1 MSKLL
6 VTGSSGSIGSAF
18 QKGLSN
24 SDLSRWNLILWDRG
38 ESGSILE
45 SKNRLKVLRDEKPD
59 VVIHFA
65 WAETESEKYD
75 NDPIHAK
82 WAEESG
88 NFMEQCENI
97 GAWFI
102 GMGSAIDAV
111 ELNPQSS
118 PYITAKKSLRNMFET
133 NSISSNRT
141 LIRPQYVISTD
152 RKHPRVLNYPIDQ
165 VREPYAVHDFIDVR
179 DVASAISAV
188 LRGGLRGLID
198 IGSGR
203 SHSISKL
210 ISSVNM
216 EINDEP
222 SERCDLS
229 CKSSNANTQLLN
241 VLGWKPVHTA
251 KLFGCE
257 AIHGA

>member
-1 MSKLL
+1 M
-6 VTGSSGSIGSAF
+6 TGSSGSIGSAF

-59 VVIHFA
+59 AVLHFA

-75 NDPIHAK
+75 NDPIHSK
-82 WAEESG
+82 WAEESST
-88 NFMEQCENI
+88 FMEECENI

-118 PYITAKKSLRNMFET
+118 PYATAKKSLRNMFET
-133 NSISSNRT
+133 NTISSNRT
-141 LIRPQYVISTD
+141 LVRPQYVISID
-152 RKHPRVLNYPIDQ
+152 RKHPRVLNYPISQ
-165 VREPYAVHDFIDVR
+165 VREPFAVHDFIDVR
-179 DVASAISAV
+179 DVASGISAV
-188 LRGGLRGLID
+188 IHGGLRGLID

-203 SHSISKL
+203 LHSVSKL
-210 ISSVNM
+210 ISSVNH
-216 EINDEP
+216 EFHNDPWEV
-222 SERCDLS
+222 CDLT
-229 CKSSNANTQLLN
+229 CEASNVNIDKLTALA
-241 VLGWKPVHTA
+241 WKPVHTA

-257 AIHGA
+257 AIHSA